1 MQSFIEEV
9 CQKQLGA
16 ERDYKEEWEAIR
28 YLVGEKIFAM
38 MGTNGEGKQ
47 IVTLKCEPER
57 ADHYRREFESVI
69 PGYYV
74 NKTHW
79 NSVLLEECDVPKEIM
94 EQMIEESYGLVFSK
108 LTKKKK
114 EELKA

>member
-1 MQSFIEEV
+1 MQSYIEEI
-9 CQKQLGA
+9 CQKQVGA
-16 ERDYKEEWEAIR
+16 ERDYKEEWSAIR

-38 MGTNGEGKQ
+38 IGTNGEGKQ
-47 IVTLKCEPER
+47 IVTLKCKPER
-57 ADHYRREFESVI
+57 AEQYRLEFESVI

-79 NSVLLEECDVPKEIM
+79 NSVLLEECDVPKDVM
-94 EQMIEESYGLVFSK
+94 ERMIEESYELVFSK

-114 EELKA
+114 EQLKA